1 MPFGELRGAR
11 KLEGVLVVLHR
22 SDHAC
27 EATITVWV
35 SSPRSFSNPLVRAAT

>member
-11 KLEGVLVVLHR
+11 KLEGVLVVR

-35 SSPRSFSNPLVRAAT
+35 SSPRSFSNLLVRAAT